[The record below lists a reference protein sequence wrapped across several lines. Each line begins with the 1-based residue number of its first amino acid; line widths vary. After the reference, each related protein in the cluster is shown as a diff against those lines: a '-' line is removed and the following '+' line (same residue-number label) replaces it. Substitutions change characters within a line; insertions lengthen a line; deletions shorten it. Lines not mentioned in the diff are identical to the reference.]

1 MDLFPIRTAEDHTAA
16 LKEIERLW
24 GAEPG
29 TENGNRLDILVDLI
43 EHYEDQHFPIDAPDP
58 IELLFL
64 VMEERGLTQTDFGN
78 VIGSQPR
85 ASEVLKKKRALNL
98 AMIRKVTAA
107 WKIPAEPLI
116 APYHLEGELL

>member
-1 MDLFPIRTAEDHTAA
+1 MDLFPIRTDEDHINA

-29 TENGNRLDILVDLI
+29 TEDGNRLDILMDLV
-43 EHYEDQHFPIDAPDP
+43 EHYEDQHFPIEAPDP
-58 IELLFL
+58 IELISLF
-64 VMEERGLTQTDFGN
+64 MEENGLNQTDFGN

-85 ASEVLKKKRALNL
+85 ASEVLKKKRSLNL

-116 APYHLEGELL
+116 APYHLEG

>member
-1 MDLFPIRTAEDHTAA
+1 MDIFPIRTKADHEAV
-16 LKEIERLW
+16 LKEIENLW

-29 TENGNRLDILVDLI
+29 TEDGNKLDILVDLV
-43 EHYEDQHFPIDAPDP
+43 EHYEDQHYPIEAPDP

-64 VMEERGLTQTDFGN
+64 FMEENGLTQTDFGKL
-78 VIGSQPR
+78 IGSQPR

-98 AMIRKVTAA
+98 AMIRKVNSA

-116 APYHLEGELL
+116 VPYHLEV